1 MVAGE
6 VQTSPVFPPLLF
18 PRLLRGSRAPNSN
31 FSKPRTPFRREPRAG
46 PVDFSVHRLGERATM
61 SQVLFQELVPLQV
74 KCKDCEERWGP
85 RYRVPAGGGWGR
97 AKGERWRLWPA
108 AGCPAGLPGRGEGPG
123 WNLMVTALPG
133 ATVAE
138 GTKKGREEM
147 GSRPASS

>member
-1 MVAGE
+1 MQRLRGE
-6 VQTSPVFPPLLF
+6 VRSALP
-18 PRLLRGSRAPNSN
+18 G
-31 FSKPRTPFRREPRAG
+31 AG
-46 PVDFSVHRLGERATM
+46 
-61 SQVLFQELVPLQV
+61 
-74 KCKDCEERWGP
+74 
-85 RYRVPAGGGWGR
+85 GGGWGR

-123 WNLMVTALPG
+123 WNLMVTALPE